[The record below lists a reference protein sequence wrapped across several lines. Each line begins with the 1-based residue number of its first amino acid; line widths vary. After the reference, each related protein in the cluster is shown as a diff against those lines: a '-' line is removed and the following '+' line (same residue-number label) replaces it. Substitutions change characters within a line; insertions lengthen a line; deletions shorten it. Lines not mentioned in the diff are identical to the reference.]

1 MATLNHTDGFILH
14 GWMVTELHLGGAD
27 LLAFALV
34 HQFSQSDAGVYTGGT
49 SYLCAWT
56 GWTPKTA
63 RAHLQHLVSLGLITE
78 RRGERNGVQFVTYKV
93 AAGVG
98 EKLPG
103 YGKNYR
109 GVGEFLPIDNKEEN
123 KEDKSSD
130 RYKGREAFD
139 FAKEIEALGVPA
151 AVVVDWMK
159 VRGAKRADNTRTA
172 YEGIVREIRKS
183 GKTAEECIR
192 FSAEHGWR
200 GFEAA
205 WMEKDDQR
213 RNNRPAAPKQESHM
227 DYYARVMR
235 ELHPEEYGGIDNQ

>member
-1 MATLNHTDGFILH
+1 MVRRSYTVIPDWMLDLDLDIWETVILAVIFGFSQDGESYFNGSWNYIRRKAKCSRDKVSKSLKRLEELGYIDKRDIYRDGVHFCQYRFIGGGTQDGPVVRHTD
-14 GWMVTELHLGGAD
+14 W
-27 LLAFALV
+27 
-34 HQFSQSDAGVYTGGT
+34 GGT
-49 SYLCAWT
+49 PGGHNNLY
-56 GWTPKTA
+56 
-63 RAHLQHLVSLGLITE
+63 
-78 RRGERNGVQFVTYKV
+78 
-93 AAGVG
+93 
-98 EKLPG
+98 EKRDINISG
-103 YGKNYR
+103 
-109 GVGEFLPIDNKEEN
+109 IDNA
-123 KEDKSSD
+123 
-130 RYKGREAFD
+130 RERFD

-151 AVVVDWMK
+151 AVVADWMK